1 MSMSRRR
8 VRAIV
13 RKEFR
18 EYRRNGNIIATMAV
32 IPVIFAITPL
42 VDMSSTAAS
51 TLRHENLLLYMLG
64 IPAIVPAI
72 VAAYSVA
79 GERDQGTLEPVL
91 TTPIRREEFLLAKEL
106 AVIVPSLAISCLWY
120 GIVIA
125 CVALF
130 GPPAG
135 LPALL
140 RAPDLLGLLL
150 FTPLVAGW
158 SIWIG
163 IAISA
168 RMADVRA
175 AAQLGAVRDG
185 QLKVYGVLSPRRWWA
200 APEVPTLDE
209 LGIHDIDASF
219 WHGLWAP
226 ADTPPEVTDKLVAA
240 VRAALADPEVQER
253 FKKLGQEIWPPDFQ
267 TPEALAA
274 KQKAEI
280 ARWTPVIKEAG
291 IKVE

>member
-18 EYRRNGNIIATMAV
+18 EYQRTGNIIATMAV
-32 IPVIFAITPL
+32 IPVIFAIAPL
-42 VDMSSTAAS
+42 VYVSTTAAS

-72 VAAYSVA
+72 VAAYTVV
-79 GERDQGTLEPVL
+79 GEREQGTLEPVL

-106 AVIVPSLAISCLWY
+106 AVIIPSLAISCLWY
-120 GIVIA
+120 GMVIA

-135 LPALL
+135 LSALL
-140 RAPDLLGLLL
+140 RAPELLGLLL

-168 RMADVRA
+168 RMTDVRA
-175 AAQLGAVRDG
+175 AAQVSGL
-185 QLKVYGVLSPRRWWA
+185 
-200 APEVPTLDE
+200 
-209 LGIHDIDASF
+209 AS
-219 WHGLWAP
+219 LP
-226 ADTPPEVTDKLVAA
+226 AIAVAA
-240 VRAALADPEVQER
+240 LIAFNVVHATLGLALGLAAALLALDGLGWRIMLAMFDRER
-253 FKKLGQEIWPPDFQ
+253 LIVG
-267 TPEALAA
+267 T
-274 KQKAEI
+274 
-280 ARWTPVIKEAG
+280 R
-291 IKVE
+291 

>member
-1 MSMSRRR
+1 MSISRRR

-32 IPVIFAITPL
+32 IPVIFAIAPL
-42 VDMSSTAAS
+42 IYVSATAAS

-72 VAAYSVA
+72 VAAYAVV

-106 AVIVPSLAISCLWY
+106 AVIVPSLAVSCLWY
-120 GIVIA
+120 GTVIA

-135 LPALL
+135 LSALL
-140 RAPDLLGLLL
+140 RAPEVLGLLL

-163 IAISA
+163 IAVSA
-168 RMADVRA
+168 RMTDVRA
-175 AAQLGAVRDG
+175 AAQVSGLAS
-185 QLKVYGVLSPRRWWA
+185 L
-200 APEVPTLDE
+200 PT
-209 LGIHDIDASF
+209 IA
-219 WHGLWAP
+219 
-226 ADTPPEVTDKLVAA
+226 VAA
-240 VRAALADPEVQER
+240 LIAFNAVHATLALALGLAAALLALDGLGWRIMLAMFDRER
-253 FKKLGQEIWPPDFQ
+253 LITG
-267 TPEALAA
+267 TH
-274 KQKAEI
+274 
-280 ARWTPVIKEAG
+280 
-291 IKVE
+291 

>member
-18 EYRRNGNIIATMAV
+18 EYRRNGNIIATMAA
-32 IPVIFAITPL
+32 IPLIFAIAPL
-42 VDMSSTAAS
+42 VYMSTAAVS
-51 TLRHENLLLYMLG
+51 ALRHENLLLYMLG

-72 VAAYSVA
+72 VAAYSVV

-106 AVIVPSLAISCLWY
+106 AVLVPSLAISCLWY

-135 LPALL
+135 LSDAVRP
-140 RAPDLLGLLL
+140 PELLGLLL

-168 RMADVRA
+168 RMTDVRA
-175 AAQLGAVRDG
+175 AAQVSGLAS
-185 QLKVYGVLSPRRWWA
+185 L
-200 APEVPTLDE
+200 PTLA
-209 LGIHDIDASF
+209 I
-219 WHGLWAP
+219 
-226 ADTPPEVTDKLVAA
+226 
-240 VRAALADPEVQER
+240 AALIAFNAVHAS
-253 FKKLGQEIWPPDFQ
+253 L
-267 TPEALAA
+267 ALAIGLA
-274 KQKAEI
+274 AALLTLDGLGWRIMLAMFDRERLI
-280 ARWTPVIKEAG
+280 TGTR
-291 IKVE
+291 

>member
-32 IPVIFAITPL
+32 VPLIFAITPL
-42 VDMSSTAAS
+42 IDMLTTAVS
-51 TLRHENLLLYMLG
+51 TLRQENLLLYMLG
-64 IPAIVPAI
+64 IPAIVPA
-72 VAAYSVA
+72 VMAAYSVV

-91 TTPIRREEFLLAKEL
+91 TTPIRRGEFLLAKEL

-120 GIVIA
+120 GVVIV

-130 GPPAG
+130 GRPAV
-135 LPALL
+135 PSALL
-140 RAPDLLGLLL
+140 RAPELLGLVL

-168 RMADVRA
+168 RMTDVRA
-175 AAQLGAVRDG
+175 AAQLG
-185 QLKVYGVLSPRRWWA
+185 VL
-200 APEVPTLDE
+200 
-209 LGIHDIDASF
+209 AS
-219 WHGLWAP
+219 LP
-226 ADTPPEVTDKLVAA
+226 AIAVAA
-240 VRAALADPEVQER
+240 LIAFNVVHATLGLALGLAAALLALDGLGWRVMSAMFDRER
-253 FKKLGQEIWPPDFQ
+253 LITG
-267 TPEALAA
+267 T
-274 KQKAEI
+274 
-280 ARWTPVIKEAG
+280 R
-291 IKVE
+291 